1 MNSTSKN
8 VSILAVCQAPLFT
21 NNTTAIAIN
30 GLAGFAFAADVSP
43 PAFFAVMVTSS
54 FLFGLLH
61 ESNGWNMLNYLAI
74 APVLIIVFGLLW
86 QAFQGRQGGGAMPV
100 QS

>member
-1 MNSTSKN
+1 MNSTRKY
-8 VSILAVCQAPLFT
+8 VSILAACQALLFT

-30 GLAGFAFAADVSP
+30 G
-43 PAFFAVMVTSS
+43 
-54 FLFGLLH
+54 
-61 ESNGWNMLNYLAI
+61 WNMLNYLAV

-86 QAFQGRQGGGAMPV
+86 LAFQGRQGGTAMPV